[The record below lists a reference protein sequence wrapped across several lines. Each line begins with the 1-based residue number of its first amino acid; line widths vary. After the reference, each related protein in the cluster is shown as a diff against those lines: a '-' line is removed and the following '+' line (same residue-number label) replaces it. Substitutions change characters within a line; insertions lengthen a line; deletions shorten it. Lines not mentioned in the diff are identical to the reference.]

1 MRWLFL
7 ILVFVV
13 GLGACGIL
21 FDFLF
26 CDSSG
31 WKEWQEERVLKK
43 SPKILM
49 KNRIILES

>member
-13 GLGACGIL
+13 GLCACGIL

-31 WKEWQEERVLKK
+31 WKEWQEERALQKVSENSHKK
-43 SPKILM
+43 SKI
-49 KNRIILES
+49 S